1 MADKHIEGVMSRD
14 GERDGIERQAGRE
27 RKTLRETHM
36 LIKKPGENEEVR
48 EKRER
53 HRMIGSQIDK
63 E

>member
-1 MADKHIEGVMSRD
+1 
-14 GERDGIERQAGRE
+14 
-27 RKTLRETHM
+27 M